1 MNDRRLRSLEPT
13 SCNFTSSQL
22 ASTQRSSYRFTFVLG
37 PRRSQLLD
45 SHSFCD
51 RYGLPASQTLLTCH
65 GHQATMPSPLIS
77 PPPSLLPDLPPE
89 ERTNTAALLLPH
101 QALFAPPILDI
112 LRAHYESFGPIAHWA
127 PIRAF
132 GRVIIVWQEVE
143 GCEWAKREGDFLKLD
158 VDLPPLDDKVQQ
170 GQGQAQAERVGTE
183 GYFGSKRNRPGHKG

>member
-1 MNDRRLRSLEPT
+1 M
-13 SCNFTSSQL
+13 
-22 ASTQRSSYRFTFVLG
+22 
-37 PRRSQLLD
+37 
-45 SHSFCD
+45 
-51 RYGLPASQTLLTCH
+51 
-65 GHQATMPSPLIS
+65 MPSPLIS

-158 VDLPPLDDKVQQ
+158 VDLPPLDDEAQQ

-183 GYFGSKRNRPGHKG
+183 GYFGSKRNRPGQKG